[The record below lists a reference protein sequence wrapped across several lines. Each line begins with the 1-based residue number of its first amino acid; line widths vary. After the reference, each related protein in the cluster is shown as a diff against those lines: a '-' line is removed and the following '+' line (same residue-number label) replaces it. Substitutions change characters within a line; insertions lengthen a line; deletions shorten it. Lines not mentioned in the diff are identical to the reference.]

1 MEKQKIESKKELEKK
16 ELNALQEWGCMLDII
31 AFVVFFFLLWL
42 GIVVISDKLVT
53 WVGIT

>member
-16 ELNALQEWGCMLDII
+16 ELNALQEWGCMI
-31 AFVVFFFLLWL
+31 AIAVLVIVFFLFWM
-42 GIVVISDKLVT
+42 GIVIISDKLVS